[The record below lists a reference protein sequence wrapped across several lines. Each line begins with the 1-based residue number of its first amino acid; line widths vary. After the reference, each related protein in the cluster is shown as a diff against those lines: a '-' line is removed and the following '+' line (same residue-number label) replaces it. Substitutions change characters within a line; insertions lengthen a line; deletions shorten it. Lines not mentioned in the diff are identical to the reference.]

1 MKYCKFLIINFF
13 IIFAFYTNLEA
24 KLQNRILLKVNNEII
39 TSKDLELEIR
49 LINYLNKGTLKKRDI
64 DSLQK
69 IGIQSLIKKTI
80 KEEEI
85 KRYAFNR
92 FSEKDLE
99 LKLESIQKS
108 LALSNRDLKISLK
121 KIGLSYEHLK
131 KKIILEL
138 KWNGLIF
145 DIYKNNLAI
154 SENEIREEL
163 KNLQSKANY
172 REFLLSEISI
182 KHNPGTKDKDTRNL
196 IKSIKK
202 KGFSETAKT
211 LSISESS
218 ENGGNLGWIS
228 ENQLNDEIMN
238 LIKNGKKGS
247 LTEFLITT
255 ENILILKINDIR
267 SKKIDLD
274 LKKITKQIINK
285 KKHELLERYSAT
297 HFQKL
302 RNNALISIVQ

>member
-1 MKYCKFLIINFF
+1 M
-13 IIFAFYTNLEA
+13 
-24 KLQNRILLKVNNEII
+24 
-39 TSKDLELEIR
+39 
-49 LINYLNKGTLKKRDI
+49 
-64 DSLQK
+64 
-69 IGIQSLIKKTI
+69 
-80 KEEEI
+80 
-85 KRYAFNR
+85 
-92 FSEKDLE
+92 
-99 LKLESIQKS
+99 ESIQKT

-182 KHNPGTKDKDTRNL
+182 NHNPSTKDKDIRDL
-196 IKSIKK
+196 IKTIKK
-202 KGFSETAKT
+202 KGFSETAKK

-238 LIKNGKKGS
+238 IIKTYFSMLNNII
-247 LTEFLITT
+247 TE
-255 ENILILKINDIR
+255 
-267 SKKIDLD
+267 
-274 LKKITKQIINK
+274 
-285 KKHELLERYSAT
+285 
-297 HFQKL
+297 
-302 RNNALISIVQ
+302 

>member
-1 MKYCKFLIINFF
+1 M
-13 IIFAFYTNLEA
+13 
-24 KLQNRILLKVNNEII
+24 
-39 TSKDLELEIR
+39 
-49 LINYLNKGTLKKRDI
+49 
-64 DSLQK
+64 
-69 IGIQSLIKKTI
+69 IKT
-80 KEEEI
+80 
-85 KRYAFNR
+85 
-92 FSEKDLE
+92 
-99 LKLESIQKS
+99 
-108 LALSNRDLKISLK
+108 
-121 KIGLSYEHLK
+121 
-131 KKIILEL
+131 
-138 KWNGLIF
+138 
-145 DIYKNNLAI
+145 
-154 SENEIREEL
+154 
-163 KNLQSKANY
+163 
-172 REFLLSEISI
+172 
-182 KHNPGTKDKDTRNL
+182 
-196 IKSIKK
+196 IKK
-202 KGFSETAKT
+202 KGFSETAKK

-238 LIKNGKKGS
+238 IIKNVKKGS